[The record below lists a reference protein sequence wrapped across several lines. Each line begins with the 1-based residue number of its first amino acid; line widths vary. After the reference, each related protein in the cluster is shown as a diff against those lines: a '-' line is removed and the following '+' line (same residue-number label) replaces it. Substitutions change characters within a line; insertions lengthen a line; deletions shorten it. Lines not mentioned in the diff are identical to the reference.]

1 MKTKSPAPAPLV
13 SNEDLGSNMNVYE
26 ASLEKHTSHDV
37 VTRLNMTTAYGAGAR
52 NMRDIYEPAL
62 SKMRSERDELVGA
75 YKRLLVRF
83 EEATGERPHAYCGCT
98 YCESTALLSKYKTE

>member
-1 MKTKSPAPAPLV
+1 MKTESPAPLV
-13 SNEDLGSNMNVYE
+13 SDEQIKPPAVWRANSWSGRMEVITPKGITPEEVRAIYE
-26 ASLEKHTSHDV
+26 AH
-37 VTRLNMTTAYGAGAR
+37 
-52 NMRDIYEPAL
+52 L
-62 SKMRSERDELVGA
+62 SKMRAERDELVGA

>member
-1 MKTKSPAPAPLV
+1 MRAHNGDQLMDP
-13 SNEDLGSNMNVYE
+13 EDVRDEYE
-26 ASLEKHTSHDV
+26 SH
-37 VTRLNMTTAYGAGAR
+37 
-52 NMRDIYEPAL
+52 L
-62 SKMRSERDELVGA
+62 SKMRAERDELVGA

>member
-1 MKTKSPAPAPLV
+1 MKTESPAPLV
-13 SNEDLGSNMNVYE
+13 SDEQI
-26 ASLEKHTSHDV
+26 
-37 VTRLNMTTAYGAGAR
+37 RLRRPMPMTAPEV
-52 NMRDIYEPAL
+52 RDIYEAHL
-62 SKMRSERDELVGA
+62 TTMRAERDELVGA